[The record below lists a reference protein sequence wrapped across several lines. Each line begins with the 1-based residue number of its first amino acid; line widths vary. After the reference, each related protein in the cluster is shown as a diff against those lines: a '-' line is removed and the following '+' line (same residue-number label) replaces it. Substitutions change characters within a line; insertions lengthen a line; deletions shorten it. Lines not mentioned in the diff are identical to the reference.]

1 MDRLNSITTS
11 VVVSDMAGAAAE
23 RLLVNGNRNLPS
35 VVGFEGPLLPTS
47 SVLFFVDF
55 TVVSVPLKVVIH
67 RSR

>member
-35 VVGFEGPLLPTS
+35 VVGFEGPSLPTS
-47 SVLFFVDF
+47 SVLFLWI
-55 TVVSVPLKVVIH
+55 SL
-67 RSR
+67 S